1 MQEEKPSKEKE
12 QHRELQAV
20 WQAQQTEATLVSWK
34 EMQNLQRLQR
44 LAALTEAASSSTAHA
59 GDQLQTELRISLF

>member
-12 QHRELQAV
+12 QHRELQAL

-34 EMQNLQRLQR
+34 EMQNLQRLQH
-44 LAALTEAASSSTAHA
+44 LAALTEAASTHV
-59 GDQLQTELRISLF
+59 GDQLQIELCTSLF